1 MLRSDTL
8 SDSFSFSFRNKKK
21 SESPG
26 LPMTRLGLCLPLC
39 ASGVPT
45 IFDCERRDRD
55 GGVTMCLLDMTSRS
69 TSGPLILSRDRAARS
84 AVDVPDPRLHP
95 KEVRS
100 CTSSEVP
107 CAYKESS
114 KPTSDDDADE
124 DDTDADEGAMLT
136 PTKTSHRGMD
146 RCAPPG
152 LGLPVP
158 FLGKASFSRTFCVES
173 LLSEHL
179 F

>member
-39 ASGVPT
+39 ASGVSL

-107 CAYKESS
+107 
-114 KPTSDDDADE
+114 
-124 DDTDADEGAMLT
+124 
-136 PTKTSHRGMD
+136 
-146 RCAPPG
+146 
-152 LGLPVP
+152 
-158 FLGKASFSRTFCVES
+158 
-173 LLSEHL
+173 
-179 F
+179 